1 MMKTAPVFERKLY
14 QKMLQWKKERDGSTA
29 LMIKGA
35 RRVGKSTIVEQFAK
49 QEYKSYIL
57 IDFSKA
63 SSEIMALFDDLSNLD
78 YIFLRLKIAYQ
89 VELEERKSCI
99 VFDEIQLCP
108 KARQAIKHLVKDHRY
123 DYIETGSLISIKKN
137 VEKIVIPS
145 EETRMELF
153 PLDYEEFRW
162 ALGDRATANLLREAV
177 AKRIPLGNGVHRK
190 LMRDFRL
197 YMLVGG
203 MPQAV
208 HEYIRS
214 NSFKMVDSVKREI
227 IELYEDDFSKIDPSG
242 RAASLFDA
250 IPAQLTGNAKR
261 YQVSSVLPGTKADR
275 VEEIVANMSD
285 SSTIAL
291 AYHANDPNTGLAMNK
306 NINFYKMFTADTGLF
321 VTLAFK
327 DKDFTDNIIYEK
339 LLSDKTSAN
348 LGYIYENAVAQML
361 RAAGHELYY
370 YAWPKENTNSN
381 YEVDFIISEK
391 SKICPIEV
399 KSSGYKSHASLD
411 EFCKKYSRRI
421 GRRFL
426 AYTKDFMVDGK
437 TDCIPVYWIPFL
449 QS

>member
-1 MMKTAPVFERKLY
+1 M
-14 QKMLQWKKERDGSTA
+14 
-29 LMIKGA
+29 
-35 RRVGKSTIVEQFAK
+35 
-49 QEYKSYIL
+49 
-57 IDFSKA
+57 
-63 SSEIMALFDDLSNLD
+63 
-78 YIFLRLKIAYQ
+78 
-89 VELEERKSCI
+89 
-99 VFDEIQLCP
+99 
-108 KARQAIKHLVKDHRY
+108 
-123 DYIETGSLISIKKN
+123 
-137 VEKIVIPS
+137 
-145 EETRMELF
+145 
-153 PLDYEEFRW
+153 
-162 ALGDRATANLLREAV
+162 
-177 AKRIPLGNGVHRK
+177 
-190 LMRDFRL
+190 
-197 YMLVGG
+197 
-203 MPQAV
+203 
-208 HEYIRS
+208 
-214 NSFKMVDSVKREI
+214 
-227 IELYEDDFSKIDPSG
+227 
-242 RAASLFDA
+242 
-250 IPAQLTGNAKR
+250 
-261 YQVSSVLPGTKADR
+261 LPGTKADR
-275 VEEIVANMSD
+275 IEEIVANMSD

>member
-1 MMKTAPVFERKLY
+1 MAQR
-14 QKMLQWKKERDGSTA
+14 
-29 LMIKGA
+29 
-35 RRVGKSTIVEQFAK
+35 GK
-49 QEYKSYIL
+49 YIL

-108 KARQAIKHLVKDHRY
+108 KARQAIKYLVKDHRY
-123 DYIETGSLISIKKN
+123 DYIETGSLISIRKN

-203 MPQAV
+203 LPQAV
-208 HEYIRS
+208 HECIRS

-227 IELYEDDFSKIDPSG
+227 IELYEDDLSKIDPSG

-250 IPAQLTGNAKR
+250 IPAQLT
-261 YQVSSVLPGTKADR
+261 
-275 VEEIVANMSD
+275 
-285 SSTIAL
+285 
-291 AYHANDPNTGLAMNK
+291 
-306 NINFYKMFTADTGLF
+306 
-321 VTLAFK
+321 
-327 DKDFTDNIIYEK
+327 
-339 LLSDKTSAN
+339 
-348 LGYIYENAVAQML
+348 
-361 RAAGHELYY
+361 
-370 YAWPKENTNSN
+370 
-381 YEVDFIISEK
+381 
-391 SKICPIEV
+391 
-399 KSSGYKSHASLD
+399 
-411 EFCKKYSRRI
+411 
-421 GRRFL
+421 
-426 AYTKDFMVDGK
+426 
-437 TDCIPVYWIPFL
+437 
-449 QS
+449 